1 LRSCISSVRIS
12 GRAGHW
18 RRALEVFGEFYMS
31 PDLTRLL
38 SLIED
43 MPAFGQLLA
52 ARPHQVRGK
61 KLILLDAAKPY
72 LIAALYRHWRR
83 PVIVVTAQ
91 PERGK
96 KLSEQLAAWTGA
108 AAPVFPEPDALP
120 YERIT
125 SDPTTE
131 LERVTVLSMLANC
144 EKGIKTGEPPLV
156 VASAPAL
163 MTKTTSFPEFSAAC
177 STIRVGMDIE
187 PYQLLRRWADIGY
200 QAEGVVEAT
209 GTMSHRGGIIDVY
222 PPTSELPAR
231 LEFFG
236 NTVESIRLFDPES
249 QRSLEKRESLSVAPA
264 TELLAPLPDRKSELE
279 SVLCGLDLANLN
291 AETRQQYEQE
301 MAALLEGQVPPNR
314 QFYAS
319 LFNCGSLIDYLPG
332 DAVLLLDEP
341 SSIEQAMEE
350 LHAEAEQMRT
360 EKLERGE
367 LPRDFH
373 RTYFTWGEL
382 REKIDSRECLAL
394 SAWGAEEES
403 FRFNFAPA
411 PNYAGQLP
419 LFFRRVKQLLA
430 QKQRIIIVSHQASRF
445 SELMEE
451 EDIIAAPVTKVGET
465 PPPGSLTLVQGSLA
479 EGWAMNGET
488 YLFSDAEIFGF
499 VKQRRQMK
507 KHHVPRQK
515 LFVDIAPGDYVVH
528 VEHGI
533 AKFTEVRTL
542 RRDGNEKEYL
552 LLRYAAGDRL
562 YVPTDQIDRVSR
574 YIGAGDRPPVLSR
587 LGTQEWSRTKQRAKE
602 AAEDLAQELLALY
615 ATREVV
621 PGFAFSRDALWQQE
635 MEASFPY
642 VETPDQME
650 AQHDVKGD
658 MEKNKP
664 MDRLVCGDV
673 GYGKTEVAIRAAFKA
688 VMDNKQVAVLVP
700 TTVLAQQHHATFRER
715 LDAFPV
721 RIEVLSRF
729 KSPKEQDEMVEGLV
743 NGRVDICIGTHRLLQ
758 KDVRFRDLGLLIIDE
773 EQRFG
778 VNHKEYL
785 KKMRREVDVLTLSAT
800 PIPRTLHM
808 SLVGVRDM
816 STMETPPD
824 ERLPIK
830 TYVAEYNERLVR
842 EAILRELERN
852 GQVFFVHN
860 RVQSIGLAAQKLAS
874 LVPEA
879 RIAIAHGQM
888 PEGELE
894 TVMADFA
901 QGKSDVL
908 VCTTIIE
915 SGLDMPNV
923 NTLLVNQADKFGL
936 TQLYQL
942 RGRVGRG
949 ANLAHA
955 YFLYDREK
963 RLTPAAQK
971 RLRTIYEA
979 TELGAGFSIAMKD
992 LEIRGAGTLLGT
1004 KQSGYITAIGFNLY
1018 CRLLAEAVEQ
1028 QKARLSGVKEEAK
1041 PPRLP
1046 TPTIALPL
1054 DAYIPED
1061 YVPDLETRLGLYQKL
1076 VKVEEMEHI
1085 ETLAQEFL
1093 DRFGALPEEV
1103 QNLLYAVK
1111 IKLLAAKAGIESITT
1126 EHGNIIIRRFEGL
1139 PFDRQSLAPLIRDGV
1154 RVGHTQISLNIRRL
1168 GGKWKEVLEGVI
1180 KEAIR

>member
-1 LRSCISSVRIS
+1 M
-12 GRAGHW
+12 
-18 RRALEVFGEFYMS
+18 AL
-31 PDLTRLL
+31 DLTRLL
-38 SLIED
+38 DLIED
-43 MPAFGQLLA
+43 MPAYRQLRTA
-52 ARPHQVRGK
+52 SPHSLRGMGV
-61 KLILLDAAKPY
+61 IVLDAAKPY

-83 PVIVVTAQ
+83 PVLVVTAQ
-91 PERGK
+91 PEQGK

-108 AAPVFPEPDALP
+108 YVRIFPEPDALP
-120 YERIT
+120 YERLT
-125 SDPTTE
+125 ADPTAE
-131 LERVTVLSMLANC
+131 SERVTVLSMLASFSRGAKA
-144 EKGIKTGEPPLV
+144 EVPPLV
-156 VASAPAL
+156 VVSAPAL
-163 MTKTTSFPEFSAAC
+163 MTKTPSYHEFAAAC
-177 STIRVGMDIE
+177 RTIEVGTEIE
-187 PYQLLRRWADIGY
+187 PYELLRRWSEIGY
-200 QAEGVVEAT
+200 QSEGVVEVP

-249 QRSLEKRESLSVAPA
+249 QRSLEEIASISVAPA
-264 TELLAPLPDRKSELE
+264 TELLSPLRGEKSELK
-279 SVLCGLDLANLN
+279 SVLRNLDLTGLSP
-291 AETRQQYEQE
+291 EMREQYEQE
-301 MAALLEGQVPPNR
+301 IAALIDGQMPHNR

-319 LFNCGSLIDYLPG
+319 LFNHDSLLDYLPEN
-332 DAVLLLDEP
+332 VLLLLDEP
-341 SSIEQAMEE
+341 SGLEPDMEE
-350 LHAEAEQMRT
+350 LQAEAEQMRE
-360 EKLERGE
+360 EKIEKGE
-367 LPRDFH
+367 LPGNFPRP
-373 RTYFTWGEL
+373 YFTWGEL
-382 REKIDSRECLAL
+382 KEKIAGREIFGL
-394 SAWGAEEES
+394 SAWGDDEGTL
-403 FRFNFAPA
+403 RFDFAPA

-419 LFFRRVKQLLA
+419 SLFRRIKRLSA
-430 QKQRIIIVSHQASRF
+430 QKQRVIIVSHQASRL
-445 SELMEE
+445 SELLAD
-451 EDIIAAPVTKVGET
+451 EDIIAAPVSEVTEV
-465 PPPGSLTLVQGSLA
+465 PPRGSLTLVQGSLA
-479 EGWAMNGET
+479 EGWVMSGET
-488 YLFSDAEIFGF
+488 CLFTDAEVFGF
-499 VKQRRQMK
+499 VKQRRQVK
-507 KHHVPRQK
+507 KHPVPRQK

-528 VEHGI
+528 VEHGV

-542 RRDGNEKEYL
+542 RRDGSEKEYL
-552 LLRYAAGDRL
+552 VLRYAAGDRL

-574 YIGAGDRPPVLSR
+574 YVGAGDRPPVLSR
-587 LGTQEWSRTKQRAKE
+587 LGTQEWNRTKQRAKE
-602 AAEDLAQELLALY
+602 VAEELAQELLALY

-621 PGFAFSRDALWQQE
+621 PGFAFSRDTLWQQE
-635 MEASFPY
+635 MEASFLY

-650 AQHDVKGD
+650 AQRDVKED
-658 MEKNKP
+658 MEKRKP

-688 VMDNKQVAVLVP
+688 VMGGKQVAVLVP
-700 TTVLAQQHHATFRER
+700 TTVLAQQHYATFRER
-715 LDAFPV
+715 LSAFPV
-721 RIEVLSRF
+721 RIEALSRF
-729 KSPKEQDEMVEGLV
+729 KSPKEQEEIIEGLTD
-743 NGRVDICIGTHRLLQ
+743 GRVDICIGTHRLLQ
-758 KDVRFRDLGLLIIDE
+758 KDIHFKDLGLLIIDE

-842 EAILRELERN
+842 EAILREMERN

-860 RVQSIGLAAQKLAS
+860 RVQSIGMVAQKLGS

-923 NTLLVNQADKFGL
+923 NTLIVNQADKFGL

-963 RLTPAAQK
+963 RLTPTARK

-979 TELGAGFSIAMKD
+979 TELGAGFNIAMKD

-1018 CRLLAEAVEQ
+1018 CRLLAEAVEA
-1028 QKARLSGVKEEAK
+1028 QKARLAGAKEEIK

-1046 TPTIALPL
+1046 APAISLPL
-1054 DAYIPED
+1054 DAYISED
-1061 YVPDLETRLGLYQKL
+1061 YVPDLETRLAMYQKL
-1076 VKVEEMEHI
+1076 VRVEEI
-1085 ETLAQEFL
+1085 EQIAPLEQEFL
-1093 DRFGALPEEV
+1093 DRFGALPEEA
-1103 QNLLYAVK
+1103 QNLLYAVR
-1111 IKLLAAKAGIESITT
+1111 IKLLAAQAGIESITA
-1126 EHGNIIIRRFEGL
+1126 EHGNIVIRRFEGL
-1139 PFDRQSLAPLIRDGV
+1139 PFDRQKLGAFSKDGI
-1154 RVGHTQISLNIRRL
+1154 RVGHTQISINIRRV
-1168 GGKWKEVLEGVI
+1168 GKEWKKVLEGVVG
-1180 KEAIR
+1180 EV